1 MAIAYAPVAI
11 RRTPS
16 PVGTNR
22 TTTSARRP
30 GGRAPSRAPGG
41 SAISA
46 PRLRLT
52 SRGRRAVAVA
62 CAGAVLV
69 ALAVI
74 PWRAVADQP
83 AGTIPTGWATVTVDP
98 GDTLWSLAQAA
109 DPGAD
114 PRPLIAEI
122 RRVNGLGTSTLQPGQ
137 SLAVPAA

>member
-1 MAIAYAPVAI
+1 MAIAYAPVAS
-11 RRTPS
+11 RRTPA
-16 PVGTNR
+16 PDGADR
-22 TTTSARRP
+22 TAPSARRP
-30 GGRAPSRAPGG
+30 AGRARGRVPVE

-46 PRLRLT
+46 PGLRLT
-52 SRGRRAVAVA
+52 PRGRRAVAIA

-83 AGTIPTGWATVTVDP
+83 AETIPSGWATIAVEP

-122 RRVNGLGTSTLQPGQ
+122 RRVNGLGASTLQPGQ

>member
-1 MAIAYAPVAI
+1 MAIAYAPVAM

-16 PVGTNR
+16 PVGVDR

-30 GGRAPSRAPGG
+30 GGRSRGRVTASP
-41 SAISA
+41 AISE
-46 PRLRLT
+46 PGLRLT
-52 SRGRRAVAVA
+52 PRGRRAIAVVF
-62 CAGAVLV
+62 AGAVLV

-83 AGTIPTGWATVTVDP
+83 AGTIPTGWVTVTVDP
-98 GDTLWSLAQAA
+98 GDTLWSLAQTA

-137 SLAVPAA
+137 SLAVPVA